1 MNKDF
6 DLMIRESVNMML
18 KYRGNFV
25 SLVSSDLFINEE
37 QQTAKFYYQAS
48 HKVPFYFIYECSPHI
63 QKELMSKYLENP
75 INPMMFVTYDQ

>member
-1 MNKDF
+1 
-6 DLMIRESVNMML
+6 MIRESVNMML
-18 KYRGNFV
+18 KYRGNFE

-63 QKELMSKYLENP
+63 
-75 INPMMFVTYDQ
+75 